1 MVVRILVVSIAL
13 LLIGCR
19 SDSVSL
25 DYQYETGSKLDYEL
39 VVTARSSWDIAGRGE
54 GSYKVTFDVSEV
66 VESSNAEEAVIK
78 ISLTPTDVVER
89 GLPSPGNSPRS
100 FTLRV
105 GTNGE
110 VLEVV
115 AVDDVPAESLD
126 PDQLAFIGT
135 YRPPLALDPVTL
147 QDTWRSTQEVQVGPV
162 FQQVDTLG
170 TLEALDRDGQG
181 KFALIDYTGDGPLS
195 FTTTLPQGTAE
206 LTGSAKTTTAAVFD
220 LDDGILRSSD
230 STTEGNFEVRVV
242 PALTG
247 PPITGTLNFQLNLA
261 LNPPS
266 N

>member
-1 MVVRILVVSIAL
+1 MVVRILVVALAL

-25 DYQYETGSKLDYEL
+25 DYQYEPGSKLEYEL
-39 VVTARSSWDIAGRGE
+39 IVTARSSWDIAGRGE

-66 VESSNAEEAVIK
+66 VESSNDEEAVIK
-78 ISLTPTDVVER
+78 ISLTPTDVIER
-89 GLPSPGNSPRS
+89 GLPSPGTSPRS

-115 AVDDVPAESLD
+115 AVDDVPAETLD
-126 PDQLAFIGT
+126 QDQLAFIGT
-135 YRPPLALDPVTL
+135 YRPPLALDPVKL

-170 TLEALDRDGQG
+170 TLEALDLDGQG
-181 KFALIDYTGDGPLS
+181 KFARIDYTGDGPLS

-206 LTGSAKTTTAAVFD
+206 LTGSAKTTTAAIFD
-220 LDDGILRSSD
+220 LDEGVLRSSD

-242 PALTG
+242 PALRG
-247 PPITGTLNFQLNLA
+247 APITGTLNFKLDLA